1 MIKAKAD
8 ALIFHEI
15 EPVFRF
21 VALDFP
27 KNYPRWSPEVSKLEP
42 LTAGPVQSG
51 YQARQIRVDQGHKTD
66 SIFEVSE
73 MVVESRV
80 IFRGINAPYVSTYE
94 FEDLKA
100 STRLTFTFELR
111 ELVPRLRPF
120 EKLIRIA
127 LEDGA
132 KRTVKRL
139 KLLIEREMLD
149 DY

>member
-1 MIKAKAD
+1 MITAKAD

-27 KNYPRWSPEVSKLEP
+27 KNYPRWSPEVSELVP
-42 LTAGPVQSG
+42 LSTGPVRPG

-73 MVVESRV
+73 MVVQSRV
-80 IFRGINAPYVSTYE
+80 IFRGVTAPYVSTYE

-111 ELVPRLRPF
+111 EVEPRLRPF

-127 LEDGA
+127 LEEGA

>member
-1 MIKAKAD
+1 MITAKAD

-27 KNYPRWSPEVSKLEP
+27 KNYPRWSPEVSNLEP
-42 LTAGPVQSG
+42 LTAGPVQPG

-73 MVVESRV
+73 MVVQRRV
-80 IFRGINAPYVSTYE
+80 IFRGVNAPYVSTYE

-111 ELVPRLRPF
+111 ELEPRLRPF

-127 LEDGA
+127 LDDGA

-149 DY
+149 DD

>member
-1 MIKAKAD
+1 MITAKAD

-27 KNYPRWSPEVSKLEP
+27 KNYPRWSPEVSNLEP
-42 LTAGPVQSG
+42 LTAGPVQTG

-73 MVVESRV
+73 MVVQRRV
-80 IFRGINAPYVSTYE
+80 IFRGVNAPYVSTYE

-111 ELVPRLRPF
+111 ELEPRLRPF

-127 LEDGA
+127 LDDGA

-149 DY
+149 DD

>member
-21 VALDFP
+21 VAHDFP